1 MSKIPIIIGVVVLLI
16 VFGLGIYFMMGG
28 EEAPVTTTP
37 VVVDAV
43 PAEAAAVAAKAP
55 AEAAAVA
62 AKAPVVPVIDPDEK
76 ICSRNVSAKRLDAP
90 GAGWGMNLHFK
101 CGESIARI
109 GNNSSSGVKTTP
121 QPINIS
127 KSACPKTVNKSNWSG
142 TDTYPDKFEISVSDC
157 LA

>member
-43 PAEAAAVAAKAP
+43 P